1 MHDAT
6 ASTPRLIA
14 SWTTGAARS
23 TSHVVNMTSAPWPS
37 SLAAHAFAIAALFPC
52 VSHVLS
58 WSLRPVT
65 PPRAFNWLTRSFAA
79 ASAGLSN
86 GAIAPLLSN
95 AQPITIGDAAG
106 AVVLAAAVAASATPQ
121 ARTTAS
127 VSPKRELGLLIS
139 TPSLSAA
146 AAATNGIT
154 GGQRRTL
161 LASAEGA
168 VVGQADDAAGA
179 KRREPVHGG
188 KEGVEAL
195 ARIGRPA
202 EQRQRQRQ
210 RQRQDRRHVRD
221 GGRRREPG
229 RL

>member
-23 TSHVVNMTSAPWPS
+23 TSHVVNTTSAPCPS

-65 PPRAFNWLTRSFAA
+65 PPFAFNWLTRSFAA

-95 AQPITIGDAAG
+95 AQPITIGVAAG
-106 AVVLAAAVAASATPQ
+106 PVVRAAAVAASATT
-121 ARTTAS
+121 AASRTTS
-127 VSPKRELGLLIS
+127 VSPRRELVPLMC

-146 AAATNGIT
+146 AAATDGMT
-154 GGQRRTL
+154 GGSKPNLACIPRALERRACARQQLGRRLVPQRVAVRG
-161 LASAEGA
+161 AEGA
-168 VVGQADDAAGA
+168 VVGEDLD
-179 KRREPVHGG
+179 V
-188 KEGVEAL
+188 V
-195 ARIGRPA
+195 
-202 EQRQRQRQ
+202 
-210 RQRQDRRHVRD
+210 
-221 GGRRREPG
+221 
-229 RL
+229 

>member
-1 MHDAT
+1 MTVSVASAAERHPFFQANSAIAEPSSCATLPKLKASLPFAPKRFGPIWSVPMHEAT
-6 ASTPRLIA
+6 ARTPRLIA

-23 TSHVVNMTSAPWPS
+23 TSHVVNMTSAPCPS
-37 SLAAHAFAIAALFPC
+37 SLAAQAFAIDALLPC
-52 VSHVLS
+52 VSHVFSCS
-58 WSLRPVT
+58 WRPVT
-65 PPRAFNWLTRSFAA
+65 PPLAFSWLTRSFAA

-154 GGQRRTL
+154 GGQSRTL

-168 VVGQADDAAGA
+168 VVGQADDAA
-179 KRREPVHGG
+179 
-188 KEGVEAL
+188 
-195 ARIGRPA
+195 
-202 EQRQRQRQ
+202 
-210 RQRQDRRHVRD
+210 
-221 GGRRREPG
+221 
-229 RL
+229 